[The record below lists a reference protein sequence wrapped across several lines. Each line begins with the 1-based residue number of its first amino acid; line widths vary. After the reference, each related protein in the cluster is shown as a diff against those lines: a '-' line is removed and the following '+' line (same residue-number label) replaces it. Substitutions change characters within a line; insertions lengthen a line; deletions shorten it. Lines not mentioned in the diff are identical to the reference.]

1 MPDRPNFL
9 IFCCDQLRAD
19 CLGCEGS
26 EIARTPNIDAIAAGG
41 VRFSRAYVQNPLCS
55 PSRGTMITGRYPRST
70 GMLCNGVLLPEH
82 EVTLPRVLGEAGYST
97 CACGKVHL
105 RPHEVSLDDHSWIQ
119 EYEGDGPYYGFDRVH
134 LTDDY
139 KLGGYLRWIDEEY
152 PQWSDEARDM
162 LDGQTRSGNCES
174 WRSQIP
180 AELHQSS
187 WIADRSID
195 FLEGAGDEPF
205 FLWCSFVD
213 PHHPMNPPAPYSE
226 MYDRSAIEVPD
237 RPDLSAFGPHW
248 AARQQAT
255 SGMTDDEWRETIALY
270 LGMIS
275 LIDDCVGRVLEALE
289 RQGLAENTVVGFVN
303 DHGELLGD
311 HGLLFKGPFLLESMI
326 RQVQLWRGP
335 GIRAGVTDEGLAES
349 VDIAPTVLEM
359 AGIDA
364 PEGMQGESLVPR
376 IMGERPGKDCALVQF
391 SPWTAYDG
399 GRYAGGPER
408 MHLNALVTRRHKL
421 VHYAGEPF
429 GELFNLVEDPGEA
442 RNLHDDP
449 ACSALRAELTD
460 RLLDR
465 VGETVDPLPART
477 ARY

>member
-1 MPDRPNFL
+1 MAERPNFL
-9 IFCCDQLRAD
+9 LFCCDQLRAD

-26 EIARTPNIDAIAAGG
+26 EIARTPHIDGIADQG
-41 VRFSRAYVQNPLCS
+41 VRFSRAYVQSPLCS
-55 PSRGTMITGRYPRST
+55 PSRGTMITGRYPRSH
-70 GMLCNGVLLPEH
+70 GMLCNGVPLPER
-82 EVTLPRVLGEAGYST
+82 EVTLPQVLGEAGYST
-97 CACGKVHL
+97 CSCGKVHL
-105 RPHEVSLDDHSWIQ
+105 RPHEVSLDDHTWIQ
-119 EYEGDGPYYGFDRVH
+119 EYEGEGPYYGFARVH

-139 KLGGYLRWIDEEY
+139 KLGGYLRWIDEQH

-162 LDGQTRSGNCES
+162 LHGQSRSGNCES
-174 WRSQIP
+174 WHSQIP

-195 FLEGAGDEPF
+195 FLESAGDEPF

-226 MYDRSAIEVPD
+226 MYDRSAIEVPE

-248 AARQQAT
+248 APRQQAT
-255 SGMTDDEWRETIALY
+255 ADMTREQWRETIALY
-270 LGMIS
+270 MGMIS
-275 LIDDCVGRVLEALE
+275 LIDDCVGRVLGALE
-289 RQGLAENTVVGFVN
+289 QQGLAENTVVGFVN

-335 GIRAGVTDEGLAES
+335 GIREGAVDDGIAES

-359 AGIDA
+359 AGADA
-364 PEGMQGESLVPR
+364 PAGMQGQSIVPR
-376 IMGERPGKDCALVQF
+376 LQDEAPGREAALVQF

-399 GRYAGGPER
+399 GGFPGGPDR
-408 MHLNALVTRRHKL
+408 LHLNALVTERHKL
-421 VHYAGEPF
+421 VHYAGQSF
-429 GELFNLVEDPGEA
+429 GELFDLAEDPGEM
-442 RNLHDDP
+442 RNLYNDP
-449 ACSALRAELTD
+449 AYAGTRANLTD

-465 VGETVDPLPART
+465 LGQTVDPLPERT